1 MKMENLALCLQL
13 FAEAADGGTAQFTGG
28 NEAAA
33 APQATGDTQ
42 ASDAGVQED
51 RSSAFEKLI
60 KGEFKQE
67 YDARIR
73 DTLQKRLKDHKDLS
87 QKLEALTPAVR
98 AMAQRYGVDPEDIP
112 ALTRAVE
119 TDRATAIRQP
129 QLQAQHQTQVWK
141 NQALQTYQTYP
152 DFDLGR
158 EMADPR
164 FTRLL
169 RADVDVKSAYELLHR
184 QEHIAQ
190 AMAYAA
196 GQTERR
202 LADKL
207 TAAKNRPGE
216 NGMTGASAAAA
227 KQDVS
232 QMSRRTRAEII
243 RRVQQGETIRF

>member
-33 APQATGDTQ
+33 ASQATGDTQ

-67 YDARIR
+67 YDTRIR

-87 QKLEALTPAVR
+87 QKLEALTPAVQ
-98 AMAQRYGVDPEDIP
+98 AMARRYGVDPEDIP

-119 TDRATAIRQP
+119 ADKGQALNQP
-129 QLQAQHQTQVWK
+129 HLQARQQTQAWK

-158 EMADPR
+158 ELKDPR
-164 FTRLL
+164 FAQLL

-196 GQTERR
+196 RQTEQR

-207 TAAKNRPGE
+207 IAAKTRPGE